1 MNNFIGNNINAIRV
15 EYELNQE
22 AMAEKTGLSQTAI
35 SAWECGE
42 STPRKANVL
51 KIIKA
56 FPEITFDDVMS
67 ESNGF
72 AAKVLRRASAASSG
86 WVEVPY
92 YGSIA
97 AGEPIEMIDRSET
110 YLVPAQIVEA
120 HPNSGVL
127 QICGNSWNKGGIYDG
142 FFVFVDFDIREPA
155 NEHEPFA
162 VRINGDHATVKS
174 IQKLENGL
182 RLLPNSYD
190 ETIKPITFDYSK
202 DGDMSV
208 DTLGKVVWTFAPFDY
223 GF

>member
-1 MNNFIGNNINAIRV
+1 MDQIQYIGKQIRRYRKDRGWSAGQLGQMV
-15 EYELNQE
+15 EPKKTESAVTSWERGRTQPDGDILIQLCRIFQVDIADFYYNPPEFE
-22 AMAEKTGLSQTAI
+22 EKMAA
-35 SAWECGE
+35 
-42 STPRKANVL
+42 
-51 KIIKA
+51 
-56 FPEITFDDVMS
+56 
-67 ESNGF
+67 
-72 AAKVLRRASAASSG
+72 

-92 YGSIA
+92 YGAIA
-97 AGEPIEMIDRSET
+97 AGEPIEMIDRNET